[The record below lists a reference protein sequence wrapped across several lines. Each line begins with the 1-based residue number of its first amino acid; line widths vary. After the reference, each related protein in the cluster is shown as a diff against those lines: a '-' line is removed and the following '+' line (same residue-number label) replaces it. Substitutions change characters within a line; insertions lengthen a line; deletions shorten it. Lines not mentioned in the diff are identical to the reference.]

1 VVVTTVQPPF
11 TSIDNDYDRPIAW
24 YGRVALA
31 VFVGRVVSTLGNLP
45 DVNQKNADDMAVPSL
60 TEIVIVAA
68 VAAVVL
74 LIVWNF
80 KFRKRP

>member
-1 VVVTTVQPPF
+1 
-11 TSIDNDYDRPIAW
+11 
-24 YGRVALA
+24 
-31 VFVGRVVSTLGNLP
+31 
-45 DVNQKNADDMAVPSL
+45 MAVPSL

-80 KFRKRP
+80 KLRKRP